1 MYTMKRKYRSAILP
15 YMLIMPLL
23 LFIGVLSVYPMMS
36 TFVESFFDVSPLTPF
51 HFVGIKNYI
60 DTLHDPT
67 ILHSWSNTLL
77 YMAIGTVL
85 STLLALV
92 IAMALQDRFKARA
105 LILGIL
111 VLPWAFPAVTEGIIW
126 DWIYNPD
133 FGVLNSVLSSL
144 HLIDQYQ
151 LWISV
156 NRFHT
161 IFFIELVQVWQ
172 MTPLAVILLLAGLQ
186 SIPADLY
193 EAAKVDGA
201 GKLRTAFTITLPL
214 LRPSI
219 TIAVVQAVITSI
231 NIFDQVWVLNAD
243 APTGQSIMRTIYDVA
258 FQNLNFGQGYALSF
272 SAVVVTM
279 AVSLLMIKLIYRRV
293 EY

>member
-1 MYTMKRKYRSAILP
+1 LQRKYRSAILP
-15 YMLIMPLL
+15 YMLILPLL
-23 LFIGVLSVYPMMS
+23 LFIGVLAIYPMMN
-36 TFVESFFDVSPLTPF
+36 TFVESFYNVNPLSPF
-51 HFVGIKNYI
+51 HFVGIQNYI
-60 DTLHDPT
+60 DTLKDPS
-67 ILHSWSNTLL
+67 ILHSWSNTFL
-77 YMAIGTVL
+77 YMGIGTVL

-105 LILGIL
+105 IILGIL